1 MGAHLFRGIVVFVCL
16 SSTLIGATYSVCEVE
31 RTDTQKAKEMIED
44 ILITEPSN
52 TTCMLQLANI
62 YLKLGQIPK
71 GFEILVSAYSI
82 DPHNVQNSR
91 IATVLPFALK
101 VTNLKQ
107 QAATTNDKEI
117 WNKLGDGYF
126 EMGIFN
132 EASKMYKKSLEVDGM
147 QHMIRLKLALSLQK
161 NLQIY
166 TAIEEVQSVLA
177 KDPTHLYANYYMGKF
192 LAYDLKNREEAK
204 IFFAKAKITLMAHKD
219 AFSYLEYTNLL
230 SDITRELGE

>member
-1 MGAHLFRGIVVFVCL
+1 VFRGIVVWICVL
-16 SSTLIGATYSVCEVE
+16 SGLMAATHSVCEVE
-31 RTDTQKAKEMIED
+31 RTDTQKAKESIEI
-44 ILITEPSN
+44 ILASEPTN

-62 YLKLGQIPK
+62 YLKLGKIAK
-71 GFEILVSAYSI
+71 GFEILVDAYSI

-117 WNKLGDGYF
+117 WNKLGDGYY

-132 EASKMYKKSLEVDGM
+132 EAAQMYKKSIQVDGL

-166 TAIEEVQSVLA
+166 TAIEEVQKVLV
-177 KDPTHLYANYYMGKF
+177 KEPTHLYANYYMGKF

-204 IFFAKAKITLMAHKD
+204 LFFAKAKSSLIAQKD
-219 AFSYLEYTNLL
+219 AFDYLEYTNLL
-230 SDITRELGE
+230 SDITKELGE

>member
-1 MGAHLFRGIVVFVCL
+1 LFRGILVFVSI
-16 SSTLIGATYSVCEVE
+16 SSALIGATHSVCEVE
-31 RTDTQKAKEMIED
+31 RTDTQKAKETIEA
-44 ILITEPSN
+44 ILINEPTN

-62 YLKLGQIPK
+62 YLKSGHIPK
-71 GFEILVSAYSI
+71 GFELLVDAYSI

-107 QAATTNDKEI
+107 QAANTNDKEI

-132 EASKMYKKSLEVDGM
+132 EASQMYKKSLQADGM

-166 TAIEEVQSVLA
+166 TAIEEVQIVLA
-177 KDPTHLYANYYMGKF
+177 KEPMHLYANYYMGKF
-192 LAYDLKNREEAK
+192 LAYDLKNREEAM
-204 IFFAKAKITLMAHKD
+204 IFFAKAKSALMAQKD
-219 AFSYLEYTNLL
+219 TFSYLEYTNLL
-230 SDITRELGE
+230 SDITKELGE

>member
-1 MGAHLFRGIVVFVCL
+1 LFREIVACL
-16 SSTLIGATYSVCEVE
+16 CVSSALIGATHSVCEVE
-31 RTDTQKAKEMIED
+31 RTDTQKAKETIET
-44 ILITEPSN
+44 ILITEPTN

-62 YLKLGQIPK
+62 YLKMGQIPK
-71 GFEILVSAYSI
+71 GFEILVDAYSI

-107 QAATTNDKEI
+107 QAAKTNDKEI

-132 EASKMYKKSLEVDGM
+132 EAAHMYKKSLQSDAL

-166 TAIEEVQSVLA
+166 TAIEEVQMVLA
-177 KDPTHLYANYYMGKF
+177 KEPTHLYANYYMGKF

-204 IFFAKAKITLMAHKD
+204 IFFAKAKSSLIAQKD
-219 AFSYLEYTNLL
+219 TFSYLEYTNLL